1 LITGEVIP
9 VRKEYGD
16 RMDVDGEE
24 YDEDEDDEDDEYGV
38 LPETKVLLVSEEKF
52 ESESFLLFSTMAC
65 NTNTHSF
72 QIAIHAYILHTHI
85 RTLPGSDTR
94 KS

>member
-24 YDEDEDDEDDEYGV
+24 YDEDEDDEDEDEEYGV

-52 ESESFLLFSTMAC
+52 ECESFPPFFYAGL
-65 NTNTHSF
+65 
-72 QIAIHAYILHTHI
+72 
-85 RTLPGSDTR
+85 
-94 KS
+94 